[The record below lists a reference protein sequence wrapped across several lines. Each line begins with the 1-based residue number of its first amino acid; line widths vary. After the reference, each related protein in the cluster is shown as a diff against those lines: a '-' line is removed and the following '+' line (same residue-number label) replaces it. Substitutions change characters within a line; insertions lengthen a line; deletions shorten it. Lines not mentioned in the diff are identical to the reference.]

1 MGCDPGASVV
11 SLVDFLKQGKV
22 SGQKARS
29 LQGLSPVH
37 RKAGGGGCLPP
48 WRCLLPLEP
57 AMHLSSELPSTDK

>member
-37 RKAGGGGCLPP
+37 RKAGGGRGVPP
-48 WRCLLPLEP
+48 TLAVFAP
-57 AMHLSSELPSTDK
+57 AGTCNALVLGAA